1 MRSSRFAL
9 TSLFLAPIALLTA
22 CVGSVDP
29 EDGAAQGDNPA
40 DTKEATLTTA
50 SASEVST
57 SHLTTVTTV
66 ATVDRPIITVVNPGG
81 IQLAT
86 PSLITFD
93 TVANGTNLSQ
103 TAPYD
108 AQGVFFFTVTG
119 APANGC
125 GTSPANFVGTGG
137 GAYAVL
143 DPALANGGAAAP
155 PCAAGF
161 SGAWCAPAPDKNVV
175 SIGPNQTLFSGSPAN
190 APANQGPTEQILV
203 EFLTARSWVSISAL
217 AVNEAETLGGTAPN
231 GVYLAAYDRN
241 YNCLGEVVNTP
252 AGQWEQLAFS
262 APVAGTI
269 SFVVLST
276 EYTNAQNP
284 VFAEFDN
291 LQYL

>member
-1 MRSSRFAL
+1 
-9 TSLFLAPIALLTA
+9 
-22 CVGSVDP
+22 
-29 EDGAAQGDNPA
+29 
-40 DTKEATLTTA
+40 
-50 SASEVST
+50 
-57 SHLTTVTTV
+57 V
-66 ATVDRPIITVVNPGG
+66 ATVDRPIIPVVNPGV
-81 IQLAT
+81 QLAT

-143 DPALANGGAAAP
+143 DPSLANGGVAAP
-155 PCAAGF
+155 PCATGF

-231 GVYLAAYDRN
+231 GVYLAAYDKN

-276 EYTNAQNP
+276 QYTNAQNP